1 MNSIGFV
8 AKAIWVLEPPDKVLD
23 TLSDI
28 YGFDCCFGVMIR
40 AFADAKEKYEL
51 PTVELDDFTSFPDGK

>member
-1 MNSIGFV
+1 MIDNPSVKVTI
-8 AKAIWVLEPPDKVLD
+8 ILEELILEARNMV
-23 TLSDI
+23 
-28 YGFDCCFGVMIR
+28 FMIR